1 MPYFRINIVLDW
13 RVAPNYINR
22 REYSGTL
29 MFTQGLKAQSEF
41 AQRKGSG
48 SVWTWASWDQRSKT
62 IWAKVTIM
70 TWIRPSTIAGLNF
83 FIIYIPVFFAVC
95 ARFCVSHCPLRLT
108 SASDM
113 FIVNQKP
120 DLAGGHGQ
128 SVRKEI
134 THNERTHAVKKHLG
148 HLFWHLRIQ
157 YVMQIFSDTS
167 MLILLSWTF
176 FFSGDAW
183 LNHLIPLT
191 WQAAIS
197 WAEW

>member
-1 MPYFRINIVLDW
+1 
-13 RVAPNYINR
+13 
-22 REYSGTL
+22 
-29 MFTQGLKAQSEF
+29 
-41 AQRKGSG
+41 
-48 SVWTWASWDQRSKT
+48 
-62 IWAKVTIM
+62 
-70 TWIRPSTIAGLNF
+70 
-83 FIIYIPVFFAVC
+83 
-95 ARFCVSHCPLRLT
+95 
-108 SASDM
+108 M

-176 FFSGDAW
+176 FFYRWCMIESFNSSHMTSCNQLGWMIRWPLSLLWALWLLQFNVPHVLILYLCYHSAVSLWLHVIKRCENFLSGY
-183 LNHLIPLT
+183 LMIILIVT
-191 WQAAIS
+191 HI
-197 WAEW
+197 